1 VNSGIQIARILGI
14 PIVINL
20 SWLITLGLV
29 ATALA
34 LWLYPPAF
42 EANSPYRNDKLVHW
56 TMAITSGFVFFGSI
70 LLHELAHS
78 VVALKQGIP
87 VKNITLFIF
96 GGVSQIS
103 GEARRPLHEFVMA
116 IIGPLTSLALAGLF
130 FAAWWLFT
138 GFSSGDPFAIV
149 LQWLMFMNLILA
161 VFNMAPGFPMDG
173 GRVLRAVIW
182 GLTGNVLSATR
193 VATLAGRGLGYGL
206 MALGGLTLFGA
217 LRGYVS
223 EFSGVWFIIL
233 GMYLENSAR
242 QSWFQAKA
250 IDILASHFAEDV
262 MNKELETADKD
273 DRLHYLANRG
283 GQHFSFFVTDENEHV
298 VGVLTELEVE
308 AVPEAQRGQ
317 TTAGD
322 VMRPTAQ
329 FPVAMLREDAASMMQ
344 RMEHEHVWHMPVVS
358 DERVVGLVGKEDLLR
373 LLARNIRPQATEA
386 KSLPR

>member
-1 VNSGIQIARILGI
+1 MNSGIQIARILGI

-34 LWLYPPAF
+34 LWAYPPVF
-42 EANSPYRNDKLVHW
+42 EASSPYRNDKLVHW
-56 TMAITSGFVFFGSI
+56 TMAIASGFVFFASI

-96 GGVSQIS
+96 GGVSQIA

-116 IIGPLTSLALAGLF
+116 IVGPLTSLGLAGLF

-138 GFSSGDPFAIV
+138 GSSSGDPIAIV
-149 LQWLMFMNLILA
+149 LQWLAFMNLILA
-161 VFNMAPGFPMDG
+161 AFNMAPGFPMDG

-182 GLTGNVLSATR
+182 GLSGNSMSATR
-193 VATLAGRGLGYGL
+193 IATLAGRGLGYGL
-206 MALGGLTLFGA
+206 MVLGGLTLFGA
-217 LRGYVS
+217 LRGYVG
-223 EFSGVWFIIL
+223 ELSGIWFIIL

-250 IDILASHFAEDV
+250 INILSGHFAEDV
-262 MNKELETADKD
+262 MNKDLETAGKD
-273 DRLHYLANRG
+273 DRLHYLADRG
-283 GQHFSFFVTDENEHV
+283 GQHFAFFVTDENEHV
-298 VGVLTELEVE
+298 VGVLTEQAVK
-308 AVPEAQRGQ
+308 AVPEAQRGF
-317 TTAGD
+317 TTAGE
-322 VMRPTAQ
+322 VMQPTAR
-329 FPVAMLREDAASMMQ
+329 FPVAMLREDAASMLQ
-344 RMEHEHVWHMPVVS
+344 RMEQEQIWHMPVVS
-358 DERVVGLVGKEDLLR
+358 DERVVGLVSKEDILR
-373 LLARNIRPQATEA
+373 LLARSFLPEATEA